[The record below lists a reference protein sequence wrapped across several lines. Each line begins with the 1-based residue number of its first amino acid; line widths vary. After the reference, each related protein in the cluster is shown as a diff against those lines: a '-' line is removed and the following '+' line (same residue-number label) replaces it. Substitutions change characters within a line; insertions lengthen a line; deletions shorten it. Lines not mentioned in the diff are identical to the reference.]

1 MPAQN
6 NPIQKL
12 GGGSLDP
19 AELAILQQN
28 GDVTIL
34 ETDKNIYVTA
44 IREEVLNQKV
54 VKKYVDEFNTVTT
67 YVNSPG
73 GSTNGQIQYYKD
85 GAFEAV
91 TQLMFDESRSD
102 LTVFGNIRGNN
113 FVTSYEVSA
122 NTISAVDVN
131 ATGNVTVNQNL
142 LVQSSGV
149 TPTMHFRVTSSNT
162 DAYGNLNAFGNVT
175 VGNSFVNRT
184 LTVNG
189 NLTTTNA
196 NLGNLVSANYIQ
208 GVLVTSAQ
216 PNLTSAATTLTVG
229 NVRIEGNHATATS
242 PQYITTLVNN
252 APLALSVPT
261 GSGNRE
267 FIIYSSG
274 NISLP
279 DNSSGNS
286 ALKSGA
292 ANGLLFVAN
301 VDIAGGTTTG
311 EQTMQLTALGNLRVP
326 NTVVAPTFQGVFNTN
341 SNAQPNITSL
351 GTLTGLTVGNAT
363 ANSIFGNGTILSGNV
378 TANIIGNALSNVNG
392 NVGTFVTAN
401 ITSTDSSTPA
411 ANIQGILQVIGN
423 TILGG
428 ATTRTTVN
436 GTLLVAG
443 NMVVAGTYHTEN
455 VSDLVVVDPTITLGA
470 ALDSSNR
477 ATAHS
482 TATSGDRG
490 LELRYYDTADATAF
504 IGMNNAGN
512 FRVVKSGY
520 GATEVLANLT
530 VNVLNASN
538 ITGATVTGNIV
549 NGTSSVNVA
558 ASGNVTLFAAGNATV
573 ISTGTGANITGYLTA
588 TGNVTAPN
596 FMGALA
602 NTTSSVAI
610 PAAAGNVVITSAGN
624 ATATVTGT
632 GANITGYVTATG
644 NITGANLVGTLA
656 NGTSTISIVNN
667 GAVTVSVAGSSNAS
681 FDTNGLTITNDL
693 DVDGNITTTMI
704 AATLTNS
711 IATSASNV
719 VLTATTAN
727 ISAGSTADVVSVSAT
742 GVTTSNVTTTGDVAI
757 NGGDLTTTATT
768 FNLVNATATTLNI
781 GGAATAVN
789 IGAATGTATFGN
801 AVVATANASAANF
814 NTAGQVVATGNVTG
828 GNIVTAGD
836 VAVNGGDITTTATT
850 FNLANTTATTVN
862 AFGSATAVNIGAAG
876 STTALG
882 GGMMIAG
889 DIVPAAGTTSVAI
902 ANTVAT
908 TVNFARAATTLNM
921 GAATGTTTIGNALVV
936 TGNAS
941 AANFSTAGDLA
952 VNGGDIT
959 STSATLNVG
968 ASGNTVAILGALT
981 VAQNATVTGDLG
993 VNGGDITTTATT
1005 INIANTVATTVNL
1018 GGAAT
1023 VNISSSGNTT
1033 NILGAL
1039 VTAQTT
1045 TLNGSVVL
1053 TGAFG
1058 QSVPTSAADTGVQGE
1073 IRMFNNAGN
1082 STVDVYICVA
1092 TNQWIRT
1099 ELAHAS
1105 PF

>member
-19 AELAILQQN
+19 AELAILQKN

-73 GSTNGQIQYYKD
+73 GSTNGQIQYYKN

-122 NTISAVDVN
+122 NTVNAIDVT

-142 LVQSSGV
+142 LVQSSGG
-149 TPTMHFRVTSSNT
+149 TPTMYFRVTSSNT

-196 NLGNLVSANYIQ
+196 NLGNLVAANYVQ

-216 PNLTSAATTLTVG
+216 PNLTSAGNILTVG
-229 NVRIEGNHATATS
+229 NVRIEGNVATPGAQT
-242 PQYITTLVNN
+242 ITTLATGTPLTLRVPAASANYDLTVSGTGNVQLPNN
-252 APLALSVPT
+252 ATGISVVR
-261 GSGNRE
+261 G
-267 FIIYSSG
+267 I
-274 NISLP
+274 
-279 DNSSGNS
+279 
-286 ALKSGA
+286 
-292 ANGLLFVAN
+292 ANVSIVAN
-301 VDIAGGTTTG
+301 SGGTNQTATLTTTG
-311 EQTMQLTALGNLRVP
+311 NLEVA
-326 NTVVAPTFQGVFNTN
+326 NLVVAPFFQGVIAVA

-351 GTLTGLTVGNAT
+351 GTLTGLTIGNAT
-363 ANSIFGNGTILSGNV
+363 DNSTFGNGTILSGNV

-401 ITSTDSSTPA
+401 ITSTDSSVPA
-411 ANIQGILQVIGN
+411 ANIQGILQVNGN

-428 ATTRTTVN
+428 STTRTTVN

-490 LELRYYDTADATAF
+490 LELRYYDTVDATAF

-573 ISTGTGANITGYLTA
+573 IATDTGANITGYLTA
-588 TGNVTAPN
+588 SGNVTAPN
-596 FMGALA
+596 FMGPLA

-624 ATATVTGT
+624 ATATITGT
-632 GANITGYVTATG
+632 GANITGHVTATG

-727 ISAGSTADVVSVSAT
+727 ISAGGTANVVSVSAT
-742 GVTTSNVTTTGDVAI
+742 GVTTSNVTATGDVAI

-902 ANTVAT
+902 ADTVAT

-968 ASGNTVAILGALT
+968 ASGNTVAMLGALT

-1023 VNISSSGNTT
+1023 VNISSSGNAT

>member
-1 MPAQN
+1 MPTEN

-19 AELAILQQN
+19 AQLAILKQN
-28 GDVTIL
+28 GNVTVL

-85 GAFEAV
+85 GGFEAV

-142 LVQSSGV
+142 LVQSSGA
-149 TPTMHFRVTSSNT
+149 TPTMYFRVTSSNT

-196 NLGNLVSANYIQ
+196 NLGNLVAANYVQ

-229 NVRIEGNHATATS
+229 NIRIEGNQAATGTQIISTVINDTDLTLRSITAT
-242 PQYITTLVNN
+242 
-252 APLALSVPT
+252 
-261 GSGNRE
+261 GNRDLVLL
-267 FIIYSSG
+267 SSG
-274 NISLP
+274 NVVLP
-279 DNSSGNS
+279 NNSSSNS
-286 ALKSGA
+286 AIKSP
-292 ANGLLFVAN
+292 LSILFVAN
-301 VDIAGGTTTG
+301 ASATVAND
-311 EQTMQLTALGNLRVP
+311 QVMQLTTAGNLQVP
-326 NTVVAPTFQGVFNTN
+326 NTVVAPTFEGVFNTN

-378 TANIIGNALSNVNG
+378 TAGIIGNALSNVNG

-423 TILGG
+423 TILGSAG
-428 ATTRTTVN
+428 STTTRTTVN

-490 LELRYYDTADATAF
+490 LELRYYDTADAKAF

-573 ISTGTGANITGYLTA
+573 ISTDTGANITGYLTA
-588 TGNVTAPN
+588 TGNITTTAN
-596 FMGALA
+596 FMGVLA

-624 ATATVTGT
+624 ATATITGT
-632 GANITGYVTATG
+632 GANITGHVTATG

-656 NGTSTISIVNN
+656 NGTSTISIVQN

-781 GGAATAVN
+781 GGAATTVA
-789 IGAATGTATFGN
+789 IGAATGTTTIGN
-801 AVVATANASAANF
+801 ALVVTANASAANF

-862 AFGSATAVNIGAAG
+862 AFGSAAAVNIGAAG

-889 DIVPAAGTTSVAI
+889 DIVPATGTTTVAI
-902 ANTVAT
+902 ANTIAT

-968 ASGNTVAILGALT
+968 ASGNTVAMLGALT

-1023 VNISSSGNTT
+1023 VNISSSGNAT

-1039 VTAQTT
+1039 IAAETT
-1045 TLNGSVVL
+1045 TLNGAVVL